1 MLKTPASIPIP
12 AKGSIAIF
20 RNADAM
26 GMVYYKRS
34 DGSISPAE
42 YIHGIYRIPVTTF
55 NNYIDFTDEKLEKLK
70 FDSRELLFDLRKAN
84 IIQYRSGGGG
94 SSSGGSS
101 SSGNWTVISESGIIA
116 FAAGGQVGA
125 TEMETQESGASY
137 NRVDTATSPDS
148 SVKPD
153 SAALENMYMSV
164 LNRSTNTIDVY
175 PFLGD
180 RFLAVDG
187 TLMAV
192 NAPFEVAPENQL
204 AWFVY
209 EDGIMTI
216 Q

>member
-1 MLKTPASIPIP
+1 MLKSPVSIPTP
-12 AKGSIAIF
+12 AKGFIAIF
-20 RNADAM
+20 RNLDGM

-42 YIHGIYRIPVTTF
+42 YIHGIYRIAASF
-55 NNYIDFTDEKLEKLK
+55 EKYYDYTDEKLEPLK
-70 FDSRELLFDLRKAN
+70 KTANEFLFDLRRPD
-84 IIQYRSGGGG
+84 IVQRIGGGG
-94 SSSGGSS
+94 TSSSSTG
-101 SSGNWTVISESGIIA
+101 SGNWTVISESGIVA

-125 TEMETQESGASY
+125 TELDTQASGASY
-137 NRVDTATSPDS
+137 NRVDTVAAADA

-153 SAALENMYMSV
+153 SAALEEMYMSV
-164 LNRSTNTIDVY
+164 LNRAGNGNAMNVY

-180 RFLAVDG
+180 RFLTVDG

-192 NAPFEVAPENQL
+192 NAPFSVADGNQL